1 MTVAELAAE
10 LLSEADE
17 RMGSVDDEWVTYDH
31 AAAEAVVFVTGC
43 LDQFNDPAIGLL
55 LEVALECLRSLPVPT
70 GRGVL
75 LSHVRADLTAR
86 GQRLPPLL
94 RAM

>member
-1 MTVAELAAE
+1 MSAAELAAE

-17 RMGSVDDEWVTYDH
+17 RMGSVDEEWVTYDH
-31 AAAEAVVFVTGC
+31 AAAEAMVFVTGC
-43 LDQFNDPAIGLL
+43 LDQFDDPTIGLL
-55 LEVALECLRSLPVPT
+55 LETALECLRALPVPT

-75 LSHVRADLTAR
+75 MSRVRATLEAR

>member
-1 MTVAELAAE
+1 
-10 LLSEADE
+10 
-17 RMGSVDDEWVTYDH
+17 MGSVDEEWVTYDH
-31 AAAEAVVFVTGC
+31 AAAEAMVFVTGC
-43 LDQFNDPAIGLL
+43 LDQFDDPTIGLL
-55 LEVALECLRSLPVPT
+55 LETALECLRALPVPT

-75 LSHVRADLTAR
+75 MSRVRATLEAR

>member
-10 LLSEADE
+10 VLSEADE
-17 RMGSVDDEWVTYDH
+17 RIGSADDEWVTYDH

-43 LDQFNDPAIGLL
+43 LDQFDDPAIGSL
-55 LEVALECLRSLPVPT
+55 LETALECLRALPVPT

-75 LSHVRADLTAR
+75 MSRFRATLEAR

-94 RAM
+94 RAL